1 MIKVTYVVSSLPPS
15 GPTTQLL
22 HLLHHLDR
30 DRFTLSLIVLSPER
44 SNRSVRSEIP
54 SDVTVHS
61 LNLGRLSALGL
72 GPRKLYRILKELDP
86 QIVHTSGAR
95 PDSWVSSLTGQWC
108 HLATLRNDPVQDYRS
123 RFGAL
128 PGRALAWWHLRAIR
142 RVHKPVTCSSELARL
157 YARQY
162 GISLQAIRNGVD
174 TSYYRPSEELRS
186 EQPGFVWV
194 GSLIPRKDPSLMLNA
209 FQQAFPQ
216 EIFGPTCPHLSMLG
230 DGPLINQLGS
240 EADHSGVFLTGAVDD
255 PLPYY
260 QTASWFVSTSR
271 SEGLPNAVLESLACG
286 VPALLS
292 DIPAHREIAEYAG
305 EAVRL
310 VPEQGTD
317 AWAEALQ
324 TAASDPHLPERRH
337 AARQAAEQHFSA
349 RATAQQYMALYEDL
363 VQQEPNS

>member
-1 MIKVTYVVSSLPPS
+1 MITVTYVVSSLPPS

-22 HLLHHLDR
+22 HLLHNLER
-30 DRFTLSLIVLSPER
+30 DRFTPSLIVLSPER

-61 LNLGRLSALGL
+61 LNLGRLSALGR

-95 PDSWVSSLTGQWC
+95 PDSWVSRLTGQWC
-108 HLATLRNDPVQDYRS
+108 HLATIRNDPAQDYPS

-128 PGRALAWWHLRAIR
+128 PGRALAFWHLRALR
-142 RVHKPVTCSSELARL
+142 RLHKPVTCSSELARL
-157 YARQY
+157 YSREY
-162 GISLQAIRNGVD
+162 GISAQAIRNGVD
-174 TSYYRPSEELRS
+174 TNYYRPGEEVRS

-194 GSLIPRKDPSLMLNA
+194 GSLIPRKEPNLMLDA
-209 FQQAFPQ
+209 FQQAFPR
-216 EIFGPTCPHLSMLG
+216 EVFGPSSPHLSILG
-230 DGPLINQLGS
+230 DGPLSHQLAS
-240 EADHSGVFLTGAVDD
+240 EADHSSVCLTGAVDN

-271 SEGLPNAVLESLACG
+271 SEGLPNAVLEALACG

-337 AARQAAEQHFSA
+337 TARKAAEQHFSA

-363 VQQEPNS
+363 VQQGPKS

>member
-1 MIKVTYVVSSLPPS
+1 M
-15 GPTTQLL
+15 
-22 HLLHHLDR
+22 
-30 DRFTLSLIVLSPER
+30 
-44 SNRSVRSEIP
+44 
-54 SDVTVHS
+54 
-61 LNLGRLSALGL
+61 A
-72 GPRKLYRILKELDP
+72 
-86 QIVHTSGAR
+86 A
-95 PDSWVSSLTGQWC
+95 
-108 HLATLRNDPVQDYRS
+108 
-123 RFGAL
+123 
-128 PGRALAWWHLRAIR
+128 
-142 RVHKPVTCSSELARL
+142 
-157 YARQY
+157 
-162 GISLQAIRNGVD
+162 QAIRNGVD
-174 TSYYRPSEELRS
+174 TDYYRPAEDVPNER
-186 EQPGFVWV
+186 PGFVWV
-194 GSLIPRKDPSLMLNA
+194 GSLIPRKEPNLMLDA
-209 FQQAFPQ
+209 FQQAFPR
-216 EIFGPTCPHLSMLG
+216 EDFGPTCPHISMLG
-230 DGPLINQLGS
+230 DGPLINQLAS
-240 EADHSGVFLTGAVDD
+240 EADHSGVCLTGAVDD